1 MDYTTFSYDALVRWT
16 EGLFTFQANSPLMMG
31 SIPFALLFIPF
42 LAVYTILRNY
52 SRTAMMMYVI
62 CFGLFFA
69 YKVNGTMMW
78 LLPLTACINYAIT
91 QEMRLHEG
99 KARKCLLTLVICI
112 DLALLCYFKYTNFI
126 IGDVLNAML
135 STNFSLYAI
144 ALPVGISF
152 YTFQAISYAVDTYKR
167 KFDMEVTLLEYCFYL
182 TFFPLLLA
190 GPITRAKNLIPRLKR
205 NQQASSR
212 MLWLGLFLIMLGL
225 VKKNMLSDY
234 IAQFNNWVFDAP
246 QTFSGFE
253 NVAALFG
260 YPVQIFLDFSGYSD
274 MSIGVAAI
282 LGFYLP
288 DNFNFPYRSLSVTEF
303 WRRWHISLSFWFRD
317 YLYIPLGGNRKGTLR
332 MYLNNFLTMLVA
344 GLWHGS
350 SWMFVIWGALHGFG
364 LVVHKFFSR
373 QLGIKIPSTKAG
385 NFLSWF
391 ITYLYVCFAWSFFRA
406 TDLGKLGDMYQKVFH
421 DFSLDYLVP
430 FIHAR
435 TGWMLCVIGVML
447 SYLFTERQYKRMQLR
462 FITLP
467 WLAKLMLF
475 IVCLQMVVEMS
486 QENVQPFIY
495 TQF

>member
-1 MDYTTFSYDALVRWT
+1 MDYSLFDSTALLHWM
-16 EGLFTFQANSPLMMG
+16 EGLLVYQNDSPLMMG
-31 SIPFALLFIPF
+31 SIPFALLFILF
-42 LAVYTILRNY
+42 LAIYTVVRHY

-62 CFGLFFA
+62 SFSLFFA
-69 YKVNGTMMW
+69 YKVNGMMMW
-78 LLPLTACINYAIT
+78 LLPLTACANYAIT

-99 KARKCLLTLVICI
+99 KGRKWLLVTVIVM
-112 DLALLCYFKYTNFI
+112 DLALLGYFKYTNFV

-135 STNFSLYAI
+135 HTNFSLRAI

-152 YTFQAISYAVDTYKR
+152 YTFQAISYAVDTYRR

-182 TFFPLLLA
+182 TFFPLLMA
-190 GPITRAKNLIPRLKR
+190 GPITRASNLIPRLKR

-212 MLWLGLFLIMLGL
+212 MLWTGLFLIMLGL

-253 NVAALFG
+253 NFAALLG

-274 MSIGVAAI
+274 MSIGVAAL

-288 DNFNFPYRSLSVTEF
+288 DNFYFPYRSLSVTEF

-317 YLYIPLGGNRKGTLR
+317 YVYIPLGGNRKGKVR
-332 MYLNNFLTMLVA
+332 MYFNNFLTMLVA

-373 QLGIKIPSTKAG
+373 QVGIKIPSNKVG

-391 ITYLYVCFAWSFFRA
+391 VTYVYVCFAWSFFRA
-406 TDLGKLGDMYQKVFH
+406 SNMGLLAKMYDKVAH
-421 DFSLDYLVP
+421 DFCIDYLVP
-430 FIHAR
+430 FVNAR
-435 TGWMLCVIGVML
+435 PAWTCCIVGVML
-447 SYLFTERQYKRMQLR
+447 TYLFGERQYKRMQLR

-467 WLAKLMLF
+467 WIVKLILF
-475 IVCLQMVVEMS
+475 MVCLQMVVEVS
-486 QENVQPFIY
+486 QESVQPFIY
-495 TQF
+495 YQF

>member
-1 MDYTTFSYDALVRWT
+1 MDYTTFSL
-16 EGLFTFQANSPLMMG
+16 
-31 SIPFALLFIPF
+31 ALLFIPF

-62 CFGLFFA
+62 CFSLFIA
-69 YKVNGTMMW
+69 YQVNGTIMW

-99 KARKCLLTLVICI
+99 KARKALLTLVIGI

-135 STNFSLYAI
+135 STNFSLQSI

-182 TFFPLLLA
+182 TFFPLLMA
-190 GPITRAKNLIPRLKR
+190 GPITRASNLIPRLKR

-212 MLWLGLFLIMLGL
+212 MLWTGLFLIMLGL
-225 VKKNMLSDY
+225 VKKNVLSDY

-253 NVAALFG
+253 NVAALLG

-288 DNFNFPYRSLSVTEF
+288 DNFYFPYRSLNVTEF

-317 YLYIPLGGNRKGTLR
+317 YVYIPLGGNRKGTLR

-373 QLGIKIPSTKAG
+373 QLGIKIPSTSVG

-391 ITYLYVCFAWSFFRA
+391 LTYVYVCIAWSFFRA
-406 TDLGKLGDMYQKVFH
+406 ADLGKLGSMYQKVFS

-430 FIHAR
+430 FFNAR
-435 TGWMLCVIGVML
+435 TGWVVCVFGVML

-467 WLAKLMLF
+467 WGVKLILF
-475 IVCLQMVVEMS
+475 LVCLQLVVQMS

>member
-1 MDYTTFSYDALVRWT
+1 MDYTTFSL
-16 EGLFTFQANSPLMMG
+16 
-31 SIPFALLFIPF
+31 ALLFIPF

-62 CFGLFFA
+62 CFSLFIA
-69 YKVNGTMMW
+69 YQVNGTMMW

-99 KARKCLLTLVICI
+99 KARKALLTLVIGI

-135 STNFSLYAI
+135 STNFSLQSI

-152 YTFQAISYAVDTYKR
+152 YTFQAISYAVDTYKS

-182 TFFPLLLA
+182 TFFPLLMA
-190 GPITRAKNLIPRLKR
+190 GPITRASNLIPRLKR

-212 MLWLGLFLIMLGL
+212 MLWTGLFLIMLGL
-225 VKKNMLSDY
+225 VKKNVLSDY

-253 NVAALFG
+253 NVAALLG

-288 DNFNFPYRSLSVTEF
+288 DNFYFPYRSLSVTEF

-317 YLYIPLGGNRKGTLR
+317 YVYIPLGGNRKGTLR

-373 QLGIKIPSTKAG
+373 QLGIKIPSTSVG
-385 NFLSWF
+385 NFLSWCL
-391 ITYLYVCFAWSFFRA
+391 TYVYVCFAWSFFRA
-406 TDLGKLGDMYQKVFH
+406 ADLGKLGNMYQKVCS

-430 FIHAR
+430 FFNAR
-435 TGWMLCVIGVML
+435 TGWVVCVFGVML
-447 SYLFTERQYKRMQLR
+447 SYLFSERQYKRMQLR

-467 WLAKLMLF
+467 WGVKLILF
-475 IVCLQMVVEMS
+475 LVCLQLVVQMS

>member
-1 MDYTTFSYDALVRWT
+1 MDYTTFSL
-16 EGLFTFQANSPLMMG
+16 
-31 SIPFALLFIPF
+31 ALLFIPF

-62 CFGLFFA
+62 CFSLFIA
-69 YKVNGTMMW
+69 YQVNGTMMW

-99 KARKCLLTLVICI
+99 KARKALLTLVIGI

-135 STNFSLYAI
+135 STNFSLQSI

-167 KFDMEVTLLEYCFYL
+167 KFDIEVTLLEYCFYL
-182 TFFPLLLA
+182 TFFPLLMA
-190 GPITRAKNLIPRLKR
+190 GPITRASNLIPRLKR

-212 MLWLGLFLIMLGL
+212 MLWTGLFLIMLGL
-225 VKKNMLSDY
+225 VKKNVLSDY

-253 NVAALFG
+253 NVAALLG

-288 DNFNFPYRSLSVTEF
+288 DNFYFPYRSLSVTEF

-317 YLYIPLGGNRKGTLR
+317 YVYIPLGDN
-332 MYLNNFLTMLVA
+332 
-344 GLWHGS
+344 S
-350 SWMFVIWGALHGFG
+350 FG
-364 LVVHKFFSR
+364 QCDV
-373 QLGIKIPSTKAG
+373 QE
-385 NFLSWF
+385 
-391 ITYLYVCFAWSFFRA
+391 
-406 TDLGKLGDMYQKVFH
+406 
-421 DFSLDYLVP
+421 LVP
-430 FIHAR
+430 KA
-435 TGWMLCVIGVML
+435 
-447 SYLFTERQYKRMQLR
+447 
-462 FITLP
+462 
-467 WLAKLMLF
+467 AKD
-475 IVCLQMVVEMS
+475 
-486 QENVQPFIY
+486 
-495 TQF
+495 

>member
-1 MDYTTFSYDALVRWT
+1 MDYTTFSYDALVQWM

-99 KARKCLLTLVICI
+99 KARKYLLTLVICI

-135 STNFSLYAI
+135 STNFSLHTI

-373 QLGIKIPSTKAG
+373 QLGFKIPSTRAG

-391 ITYLYVCFAWSFFRA
+391 ITYAYVCFAWSFFRSA
-406 TDLGKLGDMYQKVFH
+406 DLGKLGSMYQKVFS

-430 FIHAR
+430 FFHAR
-435 TGWMLCVIGVML
+435 MGWVVCVVGVMI

-467 WLAKLMLF
+467 WLVKLLLF

>member
-1 MDYTTFSYDALVRWT
+1 MDYTTFSL
-16 EGLFTFQANSPLMMG
+16 
-31 SIPFALLFIPF
+31 ALLFIPF

-62 CFGLFFA
+62 CFSLFIA
-69 YKVNGTMMW
+69 YQVNGTIMW

-99 KARKCLLTLVICI
+99 KARKALLTLVIGI

-135 STNFSLYAI
+135 STNFSLQSI

-182 TFFPLLLA
+182 TFFPLLMA
-190 GPITRAKNLIPRLKR
+190 GPITRASNLIPRLKR

-212 MLWLGLFLIMLGL
+212 MLWTGLFLIMLGL
-225 VKKNMLSDY
+225 VKKNVLSDY

-253 NVAALFG
+253 NVAALLG

-288 DNFNFPYRSLSVTEF
+288 DNFYFPYRSLSVTEF

-317 YLYIPLGGNRKGTLR
+317 YVYIPLGGNRKGTLR

-373 QLGIKIPSTKAG
+373 QLGIKIPSTSVG

-391 ITYLYVCFAWSFFRA
+391 LTYVYVCIAWSFFRA
-406 TDLGKLGDMYQKVFH
+406 ADLGKLGSMYQKVFS

-430 FIHAR
+430 FFNAR
-435 TGWMLCVIGVML
+435 TGWVVCVFGVML

-467 WLAKLMLF
+467 WGVKLILF
-475 IVCLQMVVEMS
+475 LVCLQLVVQMS

>member
-1 MDYTTFSYDALVRWT
+1 MDYTTFSL
-16 EGLFTFQANSPLMMG
+16 
-31 SIPFALLFIPF
+31 ALLFIPF

-62 CFGLFFA
+62 CFSLFIA
-69 YKVNGTMMW
+69 YQVNGTMMW

-99 KARKCLLTLVICI
+99 KARKALLTLVIGI

-135 STNFSLYAI
+135 STNFSLQSI

-182 TFFPLLLA
+182 AFFPLLMA
-190 GPITRAKNLIPRLKR
+190 GPITRASNLIPRLKR

-212 MLWLGLFLIMLGL
+212 MLWTGLFLIMLGL
-225 VKKNMLSDY
+225 VKKNVLSYY

-253 NVAALFG
+253 NVAALLG

-288 DNFNFPYRSLSVTEF
+288 DNFYFPYRSLSVTEF

-317 YLYIPLGGNRKGTLR
+317 YVYIPLGGNRKGTLR

-373 QLGIKIPSTKAG
+373 QLGIKIPSTSVG

-391 ITYLYVCFAWSFFRA
+391 LTYVYVCIAWSFFRA
-406 TDLGKLGDMYQKVFH
+406 ADLGKLGSMYQKVFS

-430 FIHAR
+430 FFNAR
-435 TGWMLCVIGVML
+435 TGWVVCVFGVML

-467 WLAKLMLF
+467 WGVKLILF
-475 IVCLQMVVEMS
+475 LVCLQLVVQMS

>member
-1 MDYTTFSYDALVRWT
+1 MDYTTFSYDALVQWI

-99 KARKCLLTLVICI
+99 KARKYLLTLVICI

-135 STNFSLYAI
+135 STNFSLHTI

-391 ITYLYVCFAWSFFRA
+391 VTYLYVCFAWSFFRA
-406 TDLGKLGDMYQKVFH
+406 TDLGKLGDMYHKVFH

-430 FIHAR
+430 FFHAR

-467 WLAKLMLF
+467 WLVKLMLF

>member
-1 MDYTTFSYDALVRWT
+1 MDYTTFSYDALAQWI

-99 KARKCLLTLVICI
+99 KARKYLLTLVICI

-135 STNFSLYAI
+135 STNFSLHTI

-430 FIHAR
+430 FFHAR

-467 WLAKLMLF
+467 WLVKLMLF

>member
-1 MDYTTFSYDALVRWT
+1 MDYTTFSYDALAQWI

-99 KARKCLLTLVICI
+99 KARKYLLTLVICI

-135 STNFSLYAI
+135 STNFSLHTI
-144 ALPVGISF
+144 ALPVSISF

-430 FIHAR
+430 FFHAR

-467 WLAKLMLF
+467 WLVKLMLF

>member
-1 MDYTTFSYDALVRWT
+1 MDYTTFSL
-16 EGLFTFQANSPLMMG
+16 
-31 SIPFALLFIPF
+31 ALLFIPF

-62 CFGLFFA
+62 CFSLFIA
-69 YKVNGTMMW
+69 YQVNGTMMW

-99 KARKCLLTLVICI
+99 KARKALLTLVIGI

-135 STNFSLYAI
+135 STNFSLQSI

-167 KFDMEVTLLEYCFYL
+167 KFDIEVTLLEYCFYL
-182 TFFPLLLA
+182 TFFPLLMA
-190 GPITRAKNLIPRLKR
+190 GPITRASNLIPRLKR

-212 MLWLGLFLIMLGL
+212 MLWTGLFLIMLGL
-225 VKKNMLSDY
+225 VKKNVLSDY

-253 NVAALFG
+253 NVAALLG

-288 DNFNFPYRSLSVTEF
+288 DNFYFPYRSLSVTEF

-317 YLYIPLGGNRKGTLR
+317 YVYIPLGGNRKGTLR

-373 QLGIKIPSTKAG
+373 QLGIKIPSTSVG

-391 ITYLYVCFAWSFFRA
+391 LTYVYVCIAWSFFRA
-406 TDLGKLGDMYQKVFH
+406 ADLGKLGSMYQKVFS

-430 FIHAR
+430 FFNAR
-435 TGWMLCVIGVML
+435 TGWVVCVFGVML

-467 WLAKLMLF
+467 WGVKLILF
-475 IVCLQMVVEMS
+475 LVCLQLVVQMS

>member
-1 MDYTTFSYDALVRWT
+1 MDYTTFSYDALVQWI

-99 KARKCLLTLVICI
+99 KARKYLLTLVICI

-135 STNFSLYAI
+135 STNFSLHTI

-246 QTFSGFE
+246 RTFSGFE

-391 ITYLYVCFAWSFFRA
+391 VTYLYVCFAWSFFRA
-406 TDLGKLGDMYQKVFH
+406 TDLGKLGDMYHKVFH

-430 FIHAR
+430 FFHAR

-467 WLAKLMLF
+467 WLVKLMLF

>member
-1 MDYTTFSYDALVRWT
+1 MDYTTFSL
-16 EGLFTFQANSPLMMG
+16 
-31 SIPFALLFIPF
+31 ALLFIPF

-62 CFGLFFA
+62 CFSLFIA
-69 YKVNGTMMW
+69 YQVNGTIMW

-99 KARKCLLTLVICI
+99 RARKALLTLVIGI

-135 STNFSLYAI
+135 STNFSLQSI

-182 TFFPLLLA
+182 TFFPLLMA
-190 GPITRAKNLIPRLKR
+190 GPITRASNLIPRLKR

-212 MLWLGLFLIMLGL
+212 MLWTGLFLIMLGL
-225 VKKNMLSDY
+225 VKKNVLSDY

-253 NVAALFG
+253 NVAALLG

-288 DNFNFPYRSLSVTEF
+288 DNFYFPYRSLSVTEF

-317 YLYIPLGGNRKGTLR
+317 YVYIPLGGNRKGTLR

-373 QLGIKIPSTKAG
+373 QLGIKIPSTSVG

-391 ITYLYVCFAWSFFRA
+391 LTYVYVCIAWSFFRA
-406 TDLGKLGDMYQKVFH
+406 ADLGKLGSMYQKVFS

-430 FIHAR
+430 FFNAR
-435 TGWMLCVIGVML
+435 TGWVVCVFGVML

-467 WLAKLMLF
+467 WGVKLILF
-475 IVCLQMVVEMS
+475 LVCLQLVVQMS

>member
-1 MDYTTFSYDALVRWT
+1 MDYTTFSYDALVQWM

-99 KARKCLLTLVICI
+99 KARKYLLTLVICI

-135 STNFSLYAI
+135 STNFSLHTI

-205 NQQASSR
+205 NHQASSR

-430 FIHAR
+430 FFHAR

-475 IVCLQMVVEMS
+475 IICLQMVVEMS